1 MVVEHFCNVGRVS
14 VTQRIPCI
22 IRISIFGAFSAGKRY
37 ALYTGKYG
45 NLSAFVIKF
54 EMKSIFT
61 FRLHLTFEHLISCGM
76 AAASGQ
82 LLFLKTVLNLLEKSS
97 RYCSFDSSLLPSS
110 RLNSKI
116 WVKGLTFLAYS
127 DFGQKRTGFHS
138 KNTCKP
144 PYLLKD
150 TWHKRLEIH
159 ISATTLHWNV
169 LSLILYIEQLFTWSW
184 LLFLKCRPKCQEG
197 LLEYFL
203 P

>member
-1 MVVEHFCNVGRVS
+1 MGRVS

-116 WVKGLTFLAYS
+116 
-127 DFGQKRTGFHS
+127 
-138 KNTCKP
+138 
-144 PYLLKD
+144 
-150 TWHKRLEIH
+150 
-159 ISATTLHWNV
+159 
-169 LSLILYIEQLFTWSW
+169 
-184 LLFLKCRPKCQEG
+184 
-197 LLEYFL
+197 
-203 P
+203 